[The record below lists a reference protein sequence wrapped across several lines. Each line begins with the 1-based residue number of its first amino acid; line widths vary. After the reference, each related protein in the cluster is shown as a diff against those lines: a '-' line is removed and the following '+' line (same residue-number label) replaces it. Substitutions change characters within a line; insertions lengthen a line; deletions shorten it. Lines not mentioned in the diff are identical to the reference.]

1 MSVKPV
7 QINQVDRN
15 QYTKNNKQDSKT
27 SFTGLPNPVIP
38 LMDAIDRGGFAAS
51 FIAQDGIGMVAPRIH
66 EGLNR
71 NRKETGEYNWQFA
84 QREGVREILSGPSA
98 FLIPMGIMAL
108 IKKFSGTANN
118 VHINAINTLGE
129 HFARYASEN
138 KNTLSDASKA
148 KSEFYQKIFK
158 NMLRNSTEQKLTD
171 EQLEKYSK
179 HFTEKTLEIE
189 KAKSKGFYKVLT
201 GKKVD
206 GSSQDLKQ
214 ALADEFMEL
223 RKSTVN
229 PSHDFL
235 RATVKG
241 ETKDRVLNQNFKTLL
256 DSLKDYTDDAIEKTA
271 KAVSNNS
278 NKDVS
283 EIVKNFNLRRV
294 GTRFASNMS
303 MFGAVV
309 AFYTIIPKLY
319 SLGLKGNP
327 GMKGLEEDNSSSNN
341 NINNKK
347 QDKTAFTGKASLFNK
362 TAEHVNSS
370 KTLKTFSDWF
380 EFNGASMPV
389 SAMLTL
395 LFGFCLP
402 PRYFNAKDKDGNPDI
417 HDRKEILV
425 RDVSSFTAILFA
437 AKALSRGFSD
447 VCAKASGLALNMKP
461 DNHNK
466 SIFHQIKNYVTAGHG
481 VSVLN
486 SEEII
491 SKYSNIDKYSDGIN
505 GFFKFIEQN
514 GGNVKKTLSL
524 NKTVKENAE
533 KIVGKKLKDATAEEI
548 KNAFKNN
555 NNATALENIYKVFK
569 DTNNQYVKRAKTM
582 NSLFGFASTIVL
594 VPMFMIWLA
603 RYCEKMTKRD
613 VAKEKAEKEQAAFKT
628 AAANPTPA
636 RNIVSS
642 AKPTMEGFLKK

>member
-7 QINQVDRN
+7 QINQTDKN
-15 QYTKNNKQDSKT
+15 KYALNNKNNNQT

-71 NRKETGEYNWQFA
+71 NRKETGEYNWEFA
-84 QREGVREILSGPSA
+84 RREGVREVLSGPSA
-98 FLIPMGIMAL
+98 FLIPLGIMGI
-108 IKKFSGTANN
+108 IKKFSGSANN
-118 VHINAINTLGE
+118 VHINAINTFGE

-138 KNTLSDASKA
+138 KNTLSDAAKA

-158 NMLRNSTEQKLTD
+158 NLLRNSTEQKLTD
-171 EQLEKYSK
+171 EQVEKYSK
-179 HFTEKTLEIE
+179 HFTEKAIEIE
-189 KAKSKGFYKVLT
+189 NAKSKGFIKVLT
-201 GKKVD
+201 GKKVE
-206 GSSQDLKQ
+206 GSAQDLKQ

-223 RKSTVN
+223 RKASVD
-229 PSHDFL
+229 SSQDFL

-241 ETKDRVLNQNFKTLL
+241 ETKDKAVSQNFKTLL

-271 KAVSNNS
+271 KAVSNNG
-278 NKDVS
+278 NKNVS
-283 EIVKNFNLRRV
+283 EIVKDFNSRRI
-294 GTRFASNMS
+294 GTRFVSNMS
-303 MFGAVV
+303 MFAAVV

-319 SLGLKGNP
+319 SLGLKGKNP
-327 GMKGLEEDNSSSNN
+327 GMKGLEEQSTDNTS
-341 NINNKK
+341 KK
-347 QDKTAFTGKASLFNK
+347 TNQPAFTGKAGMLNK
-362 TAEHVNSS
+362 TAEQLNSS
-370 KTLKTFSDWF
+370 KAFKKFSDWF

-402 PRYFNAKDKDGNPDI
+402 PRYINAKDKDGKPDI

-461 DNHNK
+461 ENHNK
-466 SIFHQIKNYVTAGHG
+466 SIFHQIKNYMTAGHG

-505 GFFKFIEQN
+505 GFFEFIEKN
-514 GGNVKKTLSL
+514 GGNIKKTLML
-524 NKTVKENAE
+524 NKTVKENSE
-533 KIVGKKLKDATAEEI
+533 KILGKELKNATAEEI
-548 KNAFKNN
+548 KKAFKNN
-555 NNATALENIYKVFK
+555 NNSEALEGIYKVFK

-582 NSLFGFASTIVL
+582 NSAFGFASTIVL
-594 VPMFMIWLA
+594 VPAFMIWLA
-603 RYCEKMTKRD
+603 RYCERMTKRD
-613 VAKEKAEKEQAAFKT
+613 VAKERAAKEQAALKS
-628 AAANPTPA
+628 AAANPIPA
-636 RNIVSS
+636 RNIVSN